1 MSLYKCIGMS
11 GKEILF
17 QNYMQEKILTNWIV
31 GQRADQYDSTFIFSL
46 VLTSNAIS
54 CMVRRSSRDCVH
66 SFIHSI
72 DILLMLLLLFYYRL
86 LLQPEISSI
95 TRSKYRGLRN
105 RRLTGRELNITSDTL
120 MPRIDHVG
128 GPHGPYFNESLS
140 RMLRIEHAR
149 RDNKPALSIG

>member
-31 GQRADQYDSTFIFSL
+31 GYRADQYDTGSTFIFSL

-54 CMVRRSSRDCVH
+54 CMVRRSLRDCVH

-72 DILLMLLLLFYYRL
+72 DLLLMLLLLLFYYYYS
-86 LLQPEISSI
+86 P
-95 TRSKYRGLRN
+95 KYQ
-105 RRLTGRELNITSDTL
+105 
-120 MPRIDHVG
+120 
-128 GPHGPYFNESLS
+128 
-140 RMLRIEHAR
+140 A
-149 RDNKPALSIG
+149 